1 MTKYLSNNMEY
12 LHKKYD
18 EIIYPELEQVYYKSA
33 IQKRNRIMIDESDFM
48 VAYVRND
55 KGGARQSYKY
65 AKRSKKIKII
75 NLVEYI

>member
-1 MTKYLSNNMEY
+1 
-12 LHKKYD
+12 
-18 EIIYPELEQVYYKSA
+18 
-33 IQKRNRIMIDESDFM
+33 MIDESDFM